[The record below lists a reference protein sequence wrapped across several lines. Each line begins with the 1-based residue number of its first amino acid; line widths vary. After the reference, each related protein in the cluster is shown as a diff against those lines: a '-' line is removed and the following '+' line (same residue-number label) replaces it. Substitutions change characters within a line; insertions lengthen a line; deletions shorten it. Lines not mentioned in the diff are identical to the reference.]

1 MKKLWMVAAAAA
13 MPVGLI
19 ATAGTAGAGKP
30 NPVDVSHA
38 TITCTSVTGVAKFA
52 PSLIIGGTKPENIN
66 VKLALGGCTVSG
78 VAGVTITA
86 GKGAGVLHAPTN
98 NATALGGTTSVT
110 GHVNISWKSS
120 PKLTFKMSTV
130 DVTAVT
136 GGVPGDGYASLSILA
151 GNASVSNDFAGTD
164 NGATSTMYAETTQ
177 TTATLGTEA
186 TPPSKGIKS
195 INLGTDG
202 THTTP
207 NSLHLG

>member
-1 MKKLWMVAAAAA
+1 MKKLLIVAAAAA

-19 ATAGTAGAGKP
+19 AMAGTAGAKP
-30 NPVDVSHA
+30 LPVDVSNA
-38 TITCTSVTGVAKFA
+38 AITCTSVTGVAKFA
-52 PSLIIGGTKPENIN
+52 PSLIIGGSKPENVN
-66 VKLALGGCTVSG
+66 VKLSLGGCTVSG
-78 VAGVTITA
+78 ASVTVTA

-98 NATALGGTTSVT
+98 NATALAGTTSVT
-110 GHVNISWKSS
+110 GHVNIKWSSS

-130 DVTAVT
+130 TVTALT
-136 GGVPGDGYASLSILA
+136 GGTPADGYASFAIMA
-151 GNASVSNDFAGTD
+151 GDASVSGDFAGTD

-177 TTATLGTEA
+177 TVGQLGAEA

-195 INLGTDG
+195 VTLGTDG